1 MLSLRLREKANAAV
15 KWQRKFVGFV
25 SNGLPDYLFEIN
37 DIHSNGQADGHICSI
52 TIKKGN
58 IMSDIIGTNAG
69 IIWKYLDKHGP
80 TTVAKLI
87 RETEVDEKSIQ
98 RGIGWLAQEGKV
110 TIELVNR
117 AETIALK

>member
-1 MLSLRLREKANAAV
+1 
-15 KWQRKFVGFV
+15 
-25 SNGLPDYLFEIN
+25 
-37 DIHSNGQADGHICSI
+37 
-52 TIKKGN
+52 
-58 IMSDIIGTNAG
+58 MSDIIGTNAG

>member
-1 MLSLRLREKANAAV
+1 M
-15 KWQRKFVGFV
+15 
-25 SNGLPDYLFEIN
+25 SN
-37 DIHSNGQADGHICSI
+37 
-52 TIKKGN
+52 
-58 IMSDIIGTNAG
+58 IIGTNAG
-69 IIWKYLDKHGP
+69 IIWEYLDKHGP
-80 TTVAKLI
+80 ITVAKLI